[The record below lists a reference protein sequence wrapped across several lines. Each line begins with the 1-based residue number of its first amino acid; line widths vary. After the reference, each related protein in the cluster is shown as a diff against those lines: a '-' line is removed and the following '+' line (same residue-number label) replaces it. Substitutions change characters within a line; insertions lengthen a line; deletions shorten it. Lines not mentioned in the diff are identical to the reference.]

1 MRAADKV
8 EALRE
13 IEAEQV
19 ALRDEL
25 TRGTQA
31 FATDVD
37 VLNGRIAVIR
47 HLRFHYSALAL
58 VEGGADEQNGMEV
71 PT

>member
-1 MRAADKV
+1 MKASEKV

-13 IEAEQV
+13 IESEQV
-19 ALRDEL
+19 GLRDEL

-47 HLRFHYSALAL
+47 HLRFHYSSLAA
-58 VEGGADEQNGMEV
+58 VEGKLDDQNGMEI